1 MTPLEA
7 LQFHDGPA
15 KVLIKTRTEGIIKT
29 LQGMLEKFGVKSEQ
43 EMIAGVSCYILTP
56 DTMPEQN
63 RNRLLVHMHG
73 GGRPS

>member
-1 MTPLEA
+1 LTPLEA

-73 GGRPS
+73 GRPS